1 MKVKDKITDQYTYKI
16 STKDAKTNQTIGD
29 YNHVTRAFAITV
41 NVGDK
46 VSFSGVTL
54 CSPELPE
61 LFFSIFIT
69 DVFGNWK
76 SSVQK
81 R

>member
-1 MKVKDKITDQYTYKI
+1 M
-16 STKDAKTNQTIGD
+16 
-29 YNHVTRAFAITV
+29 AFAITV

-46 VSFSGVTL
+46 VSFSRVTL
-54 CSPELPE
+54 SSPELLE

-69 DVFGNWK
+69 DVFGNW
-76 SSVQK
+76 SSSAQK